1 MNRNAKTAKSSLL
14 SRVSQLAYRETGAAL
29 VFVLPFIIGFLIFNV
44 IPMVYS
50 VIISLM
56 NYNSFKPLSMV
67 KFVGLDNY
75 VRVFHDPIALNAFV
89 KSFLYTLFYVPGLI
103 IFSFILAKLLNRTF
117 ALRGFTRTL
126 ILMPYVA
133 NVVAVS
139 IVWSILLD
147 PFGGPVNQIIQSL
160 GFEPPLWLSGMKTVL
175 PTIAGVNVWQSL
187 AFQTIVFLAAIQGVN
202 KDLYEAADIDG
213 AGRWR
218 RLWSITLPVISPT
231 TFFLVITSIINSFQN
246 YASVRMLTNGGP
258 GTSSRVISLNI
269 YEEAFTLNHYSY
281 ASAQAIILF
290 VIVLVITIIQWKGQ
304 KRWVHY

>member
-1 MNRNAKTAKSSLL
+1 MKSNKQTVKPSLL
-14 SRVSQLAYRETGAAL
+14 SRVLQLGYREKGTAF
-29 VFVLPFIIGFLIFNV
+29 VFVVPFMIGFLIFSV

-50 VIISLM
+50 VVMSLM
-56 NYNSFKPLSMV
+56 DYNSFKPLDKI
-67 KFVGLDNY
+67 KFIGLDNY
-75 VRVFHDPIALNAFV
+75 TRLFHDPIALNAFV

-103 IFSFILAKLLNRTF
+103 IISFVLAKLLNRTF
-117 ALRGFTRTL
+117 ALRGITRTF

-160 GFEPPLWLSGMKTVL
+160 GFEPPLWLSGIKTAL
-175 PTIAGVNVWQSL
+175 PTIAGINIWQSI

-213 AGRWR
+213 AGKWKK
-218 RLWSITLPVISPT
+218 LWSITLPVISPT

-281 ASAQAIILF
+281 ASAQAMILF
-290 VIVLVITIIQWKGQ
+290 AIVLVITIIQWKGQ

>member
-1 MNRNAKTAKSSLL
+1 MKSNGKTDRPSILA
-14 SRVSQLAYRETGAAL
+14 RVLQIGYREKGAAF
-29 VFVLPFIIGFLIFNV
+29 VFVIPFMIGFLIFNI

-50 VIISLM
+50 VVISLM
-56 NYNSFKPLSMV
+56 DYNSFKPMNMI
-67 KFVGLDNY
+67 KFIGFDNY
-75 VRVFHDPIALNAFV
+75 TRLFHDPIALNAFG
-89 KSFLYTLFYVPGLI
+89 KSFLYALFYVPGLI
-103 IFSFILAKLLNRTF
+103 ILSFLLAILLNRTF
-117 ALRGFTRTL
+117 ALRGITRTF

-147 PFGGPVNQIIQSL
+147 PFGGPVNQIIAKF
-160 GFEPPLWLSGMKTVL
+160 GIEPPLWLSGVKTAL
-175 PTIAGVNVWQSL
+175 PTIAGINIWQSL

-213 AGRWR
+213 ASRWK

-231 TFFLVITSIINSFQN
+231 TFFLVITSIISSFQN

-281 ASAQAIILF
+281 ASAQAMILF
-290 VIVLVITIIQWKGQ
+290 AIVLVITIIQWKGQ

>member
-1 MNRNAKTAKSSLL
+1 MKSHAKASRRGFFSSIT
-14 SRVSQLAYRETGAAL
+14 QWGYREKGAAW
-29 VFVLPFIIGFLIFNV
+29 VFVLPFVIGFLIFNI
-44 IPMVYS
+44 IPMAYS
-50 VIISLM
+50 VYISFM
-56 NYNSFKPLSMV
+56 DYNSFKALNSI
-67 KFVGLDNY
+67 KLIGFDNY
-75 VRVFHDPIALNAFV
+75 VRLFHDPIALNAFV
-89 KSFLYTLFYVPGLI
+89 KSFIYTLFYVPGLI
-103 IFSFILAKLLNRTF
+103 LLSFLVATLLNRAF
-117 ALRGFTRTL
+117 ALRGLTRTL

-147 PFGGPVNQIIQSL
+147 PFGGPVNQLLTKL
-160 GFEPPLWLSGMKTVL
+160 GMDPPLWLSGVKTAL
-175 PTIAGVNVWQSL
+175 PTIAGINIWQSL
-187 AFQTIVFLAAIQGVN
+187 AFQTIVFLAALQGVN
-202 KDLYEAADIDG
+202 KELYEAADIDG
-213 AGRWR
+213 ASRWK

-231 TFFLVITSIINSFQN
+231 TFFLVITSIIGSFQN

-290 VIVLVITIIQWKGQ
+290 AIVLVITIIQWKGQ

>member
-1 MNRNAKTAKSSLL
+1 MKSHAKA
-14 SRVSQLAYRETGAAL
+14 SRRGFFAAIIQWGYRERGAAW
-29 VFVLPFIIGFLIFNV
+29 VFVLPFVIGFLIFNI
-44 IPMVYS
+44 IPMAYS
-50 VIISLM
+50 VYISFM
-56 NYNSFKPLSMV
+56 DYNSFKALNSI
-67 KFVGLDNY
+67 KFIGFDNY
-75 VRVFHDPIALNAFV
+75 VRLFHDPIALNAFV
-89 KSFLYTLFYVPGLI
+89 KSFIYTVFYVPGLI
-103 IFSFILAKLLNRTF
+103 LLSFLVATLLNRAF
-117 ALRGFTRTL
+117 ALRALTRTL

-147 PFGGPVNQIIQSL
+147 PFGGPVNQLLTKL
-160 GFEPPLWLSGMKTVL
+160 GMDPPLWLSGVKTAL
-175 PTIAGVNVWQSL
+175 PTIAGINVWQSL
-187 AFQTIVFLAAIQGVN
+187 AFQTIVFLAALQGVN
-202 KDLYEAADIDG
+202 KELYEAADIDG
-213 AGRWR
+213 ASRWR

-231 TFFLVITSIINSFQN
+231 TFFLVITSIIGSFQN

-290 VIVLVITIIQWKGQ
+290 AIVLVITIIQWKGQ